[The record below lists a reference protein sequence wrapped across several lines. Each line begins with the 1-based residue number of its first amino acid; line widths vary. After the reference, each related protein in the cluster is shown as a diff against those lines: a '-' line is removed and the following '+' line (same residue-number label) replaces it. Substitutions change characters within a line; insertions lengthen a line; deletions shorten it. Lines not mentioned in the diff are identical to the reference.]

1 MRGSFAR
8 SPQYRGS
15 RGLEVTVPEE
25 SDQLLFR
32 MKPGLLAGIDFL
44 CAALETVFRPAAS
57 FPELHY
63 KCPYHDEFRIRLL
76 PRLRREGSVRFP

>member
-1 MRGSFAR
+1 
-8 SPQYRGS
+8 
-15 RGLEVTVPEE
+15 
-25 SDQLLFR
+25 